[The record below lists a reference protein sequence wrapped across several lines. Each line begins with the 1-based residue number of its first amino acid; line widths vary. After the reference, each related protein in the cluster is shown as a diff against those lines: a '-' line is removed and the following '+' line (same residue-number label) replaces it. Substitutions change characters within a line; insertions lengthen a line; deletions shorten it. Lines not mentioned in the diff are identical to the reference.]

1 MPKVSIVI
9 PAYNAMRY
17 LPKTLD
23 SVLQQTFNDFE
34 VLIIN
39 DGSSDAIIE
48 WVSKNTDTRVQLITQ
63 SNQGVSAAR
72 NTGIASA
79 QGEYIA
85 FLDADD
91 LWESTHLEKQVSYLD
106 NNPTIGVV
114 YTWTQLIDEY
124 DRPTGRIFA
133 SHASGMIW
141 QELLEKDVIS
151 TGSSAMVRRICLD
164 SVGGFDTELAHAED
178 LELWLRI
185 ARQYQIG
192 VIKEPL
198 TMYRQ
203 HPHNTTKNREKM
215 LHGLRM
221 VFEKA
226 FATAPIE
233 ILHKRNNAYA
243 SLFLGFAWLAIDD
256 RNTKQAA
263 YYRKQAYLHHPQVC
277 FTERYMRLNCA
288 IAMLNLFGSQGYD
301 TLRNITR
308 NLKQQISGITTP
320 PKAT

>member
-1 MPKVSIVI
+1 MPKVSIII

-23 SVLQQTFNDFE
+23 SVLQQTHRDFE

-48 WVSKNTDTRVQLITQ
+48 WVSKITDTRVQLITQ

-72 NTGIASA
+72 NTGIALA

-91 LWESTHLEKQVSYLD
+91 LWEPTHLEKQVSYLD
-106 NNPTIGVV
+106 NNPKIGVV
-114 YTWTQLIDEY
+114 YTWTQLIDEC

-141 QELLEKDVIS
+141 QELLENDVIS
-151 TGSSAMVRRICLD
+151 TGSSAMVRRNCLD
-164 SVGGFDTELAHAED
+164 TVGGFDTELAHAED

-185 ARQYQIG
+185 ARQHQIG

-233 ILHKRNNAYA
+233 ILHQRNSAYA

-256 RNTKQAA
+256 GNTTQAA
-263 YYRKQAYLHHPQVC
+263 QYRKQAYLHHPQVW
-277 FTERYMRLNCA
+277 FTERYMRLSCA
-288 IAMLNLFGSQGYD
+288 IAILNLFGSQSYNI
-301 TLRNITR
+301 LRKITR
-308 NLKQQISGITTP
+308 NLKQRTLGVTTP

>member
-1 MPKVSIVI
+1 MTKVSVII
-9 PAYNAMRY
+9 PAYNTMRY

-23 SVLQQTFNDFE
+23 SVLQQTFTDFE

-39 DGSSDAIIE
+39 DGSSDTIIE
-48 WVSKNTDTRVQLITQ
+48 WGSKIVDTRVQLITQ

-72 NTGIASA
+72 NTGIAVA
-79 QGEYIA
+79 QGEYTA

-106 NNPTIGVV
+106 NHPTTGVV
-114 YTWTQLIDEY
+114 YTWTQLIDEC

-141 QELLEKDVIS
+141 QELLENDVIS
-151 TGSSAMVRRICLD
+151 TGSSAMVRQCCLEN
-164 SVGGFDTELAHAED
+164 VGGFDTQLAHAED

-185 ARQYQIG
+185 ARQYEIG

-215 LHGLRM
+215 LHGLRI

-226 FATAPIE
+226 FATVPIE
-233 ILHKRNNAYA
+233 MLHQRNRAYA

-256 RNTKQAA
+256 SDTKQAT

-277 FTERYMRLNCA
+277 ITERYMRLSSA
-288 IAMLNLFGSQGYD
+288 IAMLNLFGSQGYN
-301 TLRNITR
+301 TLRNLTR

>member
-1 MPKVSIVI
+1 MPKVSVII

-23 SVLQQTFNDFE
+23 SVLQQTFTDFE

-39 DGSSDAIIE
+39 DGSSDTIIE
-48 WVSKNTDTRVQLITQ
+48 WGSKIADTRVQLITQ
-63 SNQGVSAAR
+63 TNLGVSAAR
-72 NTGIASA
+72 NAGITLS

-91 LWESTHLEKQVSYLD
+91 LWEYTHLYKQVSYLE
-106 NNPTIGVV
+106 NNPKIGVV
-114 YTWTQLIDEY
+114 YTWTQLIDEC

-133 SHASGMIW
+133 SHANGMIW

-151 TGSSAMVRRICLD
+151 TGSSAMVRRSCLD

-203 HPHNTTKNREKM
+203 HSNNTTKNREKM

-226 FATAPIE
+226 FATVPIE
-233 ILHKRNNAYA
+233 ILHQRNRAYA

-256 RNTKQAA
+256 NNTKQAVF
-263 YYRKQAYLHHPQVC
+263 YRKQAYLHHPQVW
-277 FTERYMRLNCA
+277 FTERYMRLSCA
-288 IAMLNLFGSQGYD
+288 IAMLNLFGSQSYNS
-301 TLRNITR
+301 LRNITR
-308 NLKQQISGITTP
+308 TIKQQVSGIT
-320 PKAT
+320 

>member
-1 MPKVSIVI
+1 MPKVSVII

-23 SVLQQTFNDFE
+23 SVLQQTFADFE

-39 DGSSDAIIE
+39 DGSSDTIIE
-48 WVSKNTDTRVQLITQ
+48 WGAKIADTRVQLITQ

-72 NTGIASA
+72 NTGIALA

-91 LWESTHLEKQVSYLD
+91 LWESTHLEKQASYLD
-106 NNPTIGVV
+106 NYPTIGVV
-114 YTWTQLIDEY
+114 YTWTQLIDEC
-124 DRPTGRIFA
+124 DRATGRIFA
-133 SHASGMIW
+133 SHANGMIW

-151 TGSSAMVRRICLD
+151 TGSSAMVRRCCLD

-185 ARQYQIG
+185 AQRYQIG

-203 HPHNTTKNREKM
+203 HPDNTTKNREKM

-226 FATAPIE
+226 FATVPIE
-233 ILHKRNNAYA
+233 MLHHRNSAYA
-243 SLFLGFAWLAIDD
+243 SLFLGFAWLAINDGD
-256 RNTKQAA
+256 TKQAEK
-263 YYRKQAYLHHPQVC
+263 YRKQAYLHHPQVW
-277 FTERYMRLNCA
+277 FTERYLRLSFA
-288 IAMLNLFGSQGYD
+288 IAMLHLFGSQGYN
-301 TLRNITR
+301 RVR
-308 NLKQQISGITTP
+308 NLTRTIKQRILNL
-320 PKAT
+320 AT

>member
-1 MPKVSIVI
+1 MPKVSVII

-23 SVLQQTFNDFE
+23 SVLQQTFSDFE

-39 DGSSDAIIE
+39 DGSSDTIIE
-48 WVSKNTDTRVQLITQ
+48 WGAKITDTRVQLTTQ

-72 NTGIASA
+72 NAGITMM

-91 LWESTHLEKQVSYLD
+91 LWESTHLEKQVSYL
-106 NNPTIGVV
+106 NNHPAIGVV
-114 YTWTQLIDEY
+114 YTWTQLIDEC
-124 DRPTGRIFA
+124 DRATGRLFA
-133 SHASGMIW
+133 SQAEGTIW
-141 QELLEKDVIS
+141 QELLENDVIS
-151 TGSSAMVRRICLD
+151 TGSSAMVRRCCLD

-185 ARQYQIG
+185 AQRYQIG

-203 HPHNTTKNREKM
+203 HPDNTTKNREKM
-215 LHGLRM
+215 LYGLRM

-226 FATAPIE
+226 FATVPIE
-233 ILHKRNNAYA
+233 MLYQRNRAYA
-243 SLFLGFAWLAIDD
+243 SVFLGFAWLAIDD
-256 RNTKQAA
+256 GDTKQAER
-263 YYRKQAYLHHPQVC
+263 YRKQAYLHHPQVWL
-277 FTERYMRLNCA
+277 TERYVRLSFA
-288 IAMLNLFGSQGYD
+288 IAMLHFFGSQGYD
-301 TLRNITR
+301 SLRNLTR
-308 NLKQQISGITTP
+308 TIKQRILGVTT
-320 PKAT
+320 TVT

>member
-1 MPKVSIVI
+1 MPKVSVII
-9 PAYNAMRY
+9 PACNAMRY

-23 SVLQQTFNDFE
+23 SVLQQTFTDFE

-39 DGSSDAIIE
+39 DGSSDTIIE
-48 WVSKNTDTRVQLITQ
+48 WGSKIADTRVQLITQ
-63 SNQGVSAAR
+63 TNQGVSAAR
-72 NTGIASA
+72 NAGISLS

-91 LWESTHLEKQVSYLD
+91 LWESTHLYKQVSYL
-106 NNPTIGVV
+106 NNNRETGVV
-114 YTWTQLIDEY
+114 YTWTQLIDEC
-124 DRPTGRIFA
+124 DRPTGRIFV
-133 SHASGMIW
+133 SHANGMIW

-151 TGSSAMVRRICLD
+151 TGSSAMVRRSCLD

-203 HPHNTTKNREKM
+203 HPNNTTKNREKM

-221 VFEKA
+221 VFEKT
-226 FATAPIE
+226 FSTVPIE
-233 ILHKRNNAYA
+233 ILHQRNRAYA

-256 RNTKQAA
+256 NNTKQAKF
-263 YYRKQAYLHHPQVC
+263 YRKQAYLHHPQVW
-277 FTERYMRLNCA
+277 FTERYMRLSCA
-288 IAMLNLFGSQGYD
+288 IAMLNIFGSQSYNS
-301 TLRNITR
+301 LRNFTR
-308 NLKQQISGITTP
+308 TIKQQISGV
-320 PKAT
+320 A

>member
-1 MPKVSIVI
+1 MPKVSVII

-23 SVLQQTFNDFE
+23 SVLQQTFVDFE

-39 DGSSDAIIE
+39 DGSSDTIIE
-48 WVSKNTDTRVQLITQ
+48 WGAKITDTRVQLITQ

-72 NTGIASA
+72 NTGIALA

-91 LWESTHLEKQVSYLD
+91 LWEYTHLDKQVSYL
-106 NNPTIGVV
+106 NNHYEIGVV
-114 YTWTQLIDEY
+114 YTWTQLIDES
-124 DRPTGRIFA
+124 DRVTGRIFA
-133 SHASGMIW
+133 SHAEGMIW
-141 QELLEKDVIS
+141 QELLENDVIS
-151 TGSSAMVRRICLD
+151 TGSSAMVRRYCLENI
-164 SVGGFDTELAHAED
+164 GGFDTELAHAED

-185 ARQYQIG
+185 ARQYPIG

-226 FATAPIE
+226 FATVPIE
-233 ILHKRNNAYA
+233 ILHQRNRAYA

-256 RNTKQAA
+256 NNPKQAA

-277 FTERYMRLNCA
+277 FTERYMRLSLA
-288 IAMLNLFGSQGYD
+288 IAMLNLFGPQSY
-301 TLRNITR
+301 TNLRNITR
-308 NLKQQISGITTP
+308 SIKQRTSGITKQTV
-320 PKAT
+320 T